1 MCISV
6 KDRFNDVYSRWSSDQ
21 NLEDNALKALLSI
34 LSLIKQVGQCT
45 KKLKYFTEMYITR
58 YIFLENMY
66 TTTGIKVY
74 CLAI

>member
-1 MCISV
+1 MFTSIKDRCMCISV

-45 KKLKYFTEMYITR
+45 KKLKSVNLFY
-58 YIFLENMY
+58 
-66 TTTGIKVY
+66 
-74 CLAI
+74 